1 MKTINNLMK
10 YICLLFAFLFAFT
23 SCSSIYGHMP
33 ETEASDVNVD
43 PSEEYFTT
51 GDIVSI
57 AAGNVGVAYEGQWI
71 YVESGDIT
79 IREDN
84 PDTPYNDALTTSYE
98 RIVKYNPVTQTVS
111 SLCLDPTCLHSSE
124 ECPFFAPHTWLVA
137 YFEVFGDW
145 LMYSFY
151 YPWNTDPDVIDVRR
165 NYLYNLKTGELRE
178 LHSNTKEG
186 ELISRTTSNY
196 VMNGK
201 IYSTLLQLDYSG
213 EEEWKAMNPIG
224 SFKPETHQYVEMYD
238 PETNKVTRLFEI
250 PEDYYMFCISN
261 KRLFFQMSDYTYWS
275 SDYNGENMKQETK
288 LITAMLQLCDK
299 YAYFIENPDYL
310 EKGYNA
316 RGYDLETDSVFQ
328 INFGCQI
335 RNLLIDSGKL
345 AFTTFSRIDEYRECV
360 KTVSANIKEQ
370 YPDMKPEERAA
381 LELQMLNSIQYDGT
395 FQLYLTDAL
404 GNNKEL
410 VFEGENMNIA
420 PLRMVGN
427 YLYGYVSYGDPNN
440 DFAVTYPGNDGRCAL
455 NLETGEITLI
465 PQLEIYL
472 DSQQ

>member
-1 MKTINNLMK
+1 MKTINYLMK

-23 SCSSIYGHMP
+23 SCSSIYGHMSG
-33 ETEASDVNVD
+33 TDTSDINAEPD
-43 PSEEYFTT
+43 GEYFTT
-51 GDIVSI
+51 GEIVSI
-57 AAGNVGVAYEGQWI
+57 AAGNVGIAYEGQWI
-71 YVESGDIT
+71 FVETGDIVV
-79 IREDN
+79 REDN
-84 PDTPYNDALTTSYE
+84 PNTTYDDSFTASYE
-98 RIVKYNPVTQTVS
+98 RLVKYNPVTKTVS
-111 SLCLDPTCLHSSE
+111 SLCLNPACMHSSE

-145 LMYSFY
+145 LMYSFFN
-151 YPWNTDPDVIDVRR
+151 PWNTDPDVIDVRR

-224 SFKPETHQYVEMYD
+224 SFEPETHQYVEMYD
-238 PETNKVTRLFEI
+238 PESNKVTRLCEI
-250 PEDYYMFCISN
+250 PEEYYLFCISN
-261 KRLFFQMSDYTYWS
+261 KRLFFKRDDYTYWS
-275 SDYNGENMKQETK
+275 SDYNGENMKLENT
-288 LITAMLQLCDK
+288 LQSDMIQVCGK
-299 YAYFIENPDYL
+299 YAYFIDSPDYI
-310 EKGYNA
+310 EKGYNS
-316 RGYDLETDSVFQ
+316 RGYDLETDSIFN
-328 INFGCQI
+328 IDFGCQI

-345 AFTTFSRIDEYRECV
+345 AFTTFTRIDEYRERV
-360 KTVSANIKEQ
+360 KNVSAYIKET
-370 YPDMKPEERAA
+370 YPDAPPEKRAA
-381 LELQMLNSIQYDGT
+381 LQLELLNSIQYDGT
-395 FQLYLTDAL
+395 FQIYVTDAL

-420 PLRMVGN
+420 PLRMAGN
-427 YLYGYVSYGDPNN
+427 YLFGYVSYGDPNN
-440 DFAVTYPGNDGRCAL
+440 NFAVTYPGNNGRCAL